1 MLRGGG
7 GGQRIWV
14 GLRDDIRLGA
24 LKPDPG
30 GEVRA
35 ETPLEPDQNN
45 PPTAVVSDRRVVDDL
60 CGRQEILV
68 YGQEIGPSKVG
79 PEPGDLLTRLGGNP
93 QRFGISEQISVFPKD
108 PGRGTLAGIVGEPHS
123 DGAMQSF

>member
-30 GEVRA
+30 GQVRA

-45 PPTAVVSDRRVVDDL
+45 PTTAVVGDRRVVDDL
-60 CGRQEILV
+60 CARQEILV
-68 YGQEIGPSKVG
+68 DGQEIGLAKVG

-93 QRFGISEQISVFPKD
+93 ERFGVAEQVAVFPE
-108 PGRGTLAGIVGEPHS
+108 GAGTRPL
-123 DGAMQSF
+123 